1 MRSESGRATL
11 VHLRLISRLRVPD
24 WPRPVRYSLAV
35 GLAVAAIALRGVLTA
50 WWGYDL
56 PFLTFYPAIVLS
68 AWAGGF
74 GPGMLTTALCG
85 LAAQY
90 FWLAPTY
97 SPRVVNLRDAVALLL
112 FVGIGVLISVVTEM
126 MHRGR
131 RRLTRLLESIDEG
144 FAVFDRAGRCLY
156 VNPRAVELLGQ
167 PAPAFIGKTMR
178 EIFPDIVGT
187 PIEARVRAAEATS
200 SAVEFQTVSPASG
213 RWFRHRVFPS
223 LDGFSVFFE
232 DMTDRRN
239 AEEVSLRLAALVQS
253 SDDAIVGKSLRGIIT
268 SWNAG
273 AERLF
278 GYTATEAIGR
288 SVRMII
294 PADRQAEEDEV
305 LAKLQRG
312 ESIDHFETVRVRKDG
327 ILVDISLSVSPV
339 RNAAGQI
346 IGASKI
352 ARDITERKHADA
364 LRAEL
369 LAAEQA
375 ARARAEL
382 AERQASILAEAS
394 SVLASS
400 LDSATTLRTVS
411 RLIVPTLADWCI
423 IDLVTRDHALERVA
437 VAASD
442 PGTQALLSELQQY
455 APSLTSQQPGAQVI
469 RDGRAILFPEVTDET
484 LVSTVRDAAHL
495 ALMRRLRPRSALAV
509 PLVSRSRIVGALT
522 LVRATSGQPYDE
534 TDVKMAEDVARR
546 AAQAVDNAG
555 LYAEAE
561 EARAQAE
568 SANRTKDVFLAVLSH
583 ELRTPMNAV
592 YGWARMLQM
601 GQIDEA
607 ATPRA
612 FEAIVRNSHVQLQ
625 LIDDLLDMSRI
636 MSGKMRL
643 DIRPVDLPRVLEAA
657 LDAVRPAAEA
667 KGLRLQP
674 LIDPNAGPVNGD
686 PDRVQQIVWNLLM
699 NAIKFTPKGGRI
711 QVTLQRVN
719 SHLEIVVSDTGVG
732 INRELLP
739 FIFDRFRQ
747 GDSGSTRTQ
756 GGLGIGLALV
766 RHLTELHG
774 GTVTG
779 ESAGEGQG
787 ATFRVR
793 LPLAAVSAE
802 APGVHPTALATIQP
816 YRGPSLRGVRVL
828 VVDDDPDALDLIATI
843 LRRAEAEAMPCS
855 SPREALALLH
865 SWKPHVLLSDIEMPG
880 EDGYSLIRKVR
891 ALGEPEASRI
901 PAVALTAYGRPE
913 DRVRSLSAGYSM
925 HVPKP
930 VDPVELSVIVANL
943 AGRTPGPR

>member
-1 MRSESGRATL
+1 MRSESRRATP
-11 VHLRLISRLRVPD
+11 VHLTLISRLRVPD

-35 GLAVAAIALRGVLTA
+35 GFAAAAIALRGALTA
-50 WWGYDL
+50 WWGYEL
-56 PFLTFYPAIVLS
+56 PFLTFFPAIVLS

-74 GPGMLTTALCG
+74 WPGMLATGLCG

-90 FWLAPTY
+90 LWLAPPY
-97 SPRVVNLRDAVALLL
+97 RLEVMQLRDGLALVL
-112 FVGIGVLISVVTEM
+112 FLGIGALISVVTEM

-131 RRLTRLLESIDEG
+131 RRLTRLLESIHEG
-144 FAVFDRAGRCLY
+144 FAVFDHTGRCLY
-156 VNPRAVELLGQ
+156 VNPRAVELLAQSARALVGN
-167 PAPAFIGKTMR
+167 TMR
-178 EIFPDIVGT
+178 DIFPDIVGT
-187 PIEARVRAAEATS
+187 PIEARLRAAAATS
-200 SAVEFQTVSPASG
+200 SVVEFETASPASG
-213 RWFRHRVFPS
+213 RWFRYRVFPS
-223 LDGFSVFFE
+223 LDGFSLFFE

-239 AEEVSLRLAALVQS
+239 AEEVSLRLAAIVQS
-253 SDDAIVGKSLRGIIT
+253 SDDAIVGKSLSGIIT

-278 GYTATEAIGR
+278 GYTPAEAIGR
-288 SVRMII
+288 SIRMII

-327 ILVDISLSVSPV
+327 TPVDISLSVSPV

-352 ARDITERKHADA
+352 ARDITERKRADT

-369 LAAEQA
+369 LAAEQT

-382 AERQASILAEAS
+382 AERRATILAEAS
-394 SVLASS
+394 NVLASS

-423 IDLVTRDHALERVA
+423 IDLVTRDHAVERVA

-455 APSLTSQQPGAQVI
+455 APGLQSQQPGAQAI
-469 RDGRAILFPEVTDET
+469 RGGRAILFPEVTDET
-484 LVSTVRDAAHL
+484 LASTVREATHL
-495 ALMRRLRPRSALAV
+495 AIMRRLRPRSALAV
-509 PLVSRSRIVGALT
+509 PLVSRSRVVGALT
-522 LVRATSGQPYDE
+522 LVRTTSGHRYDE
-534 TDVKMAEDVARR
+534 ADVKMAEDVARR

-555 LYAEAE
+555 LYSEAE

-601 GQIDEA
+601 GQIEEA

-674 LIDPNAGPVNGD
+674 LIDPNAGPLNGD

-766 RHLTELHG
+766 RHLAELHG

-779 ESAGEGQG
+779 ESAGTGQG
-787 ATFRVR
+787 ATFRVK
-793 LPLAAVSAE
+793 LPLAAVSVE
-802 APGVHPTALATIQP
+802 PPGVHPTALAPIQP

-843 LRRAEAEAMPCS
+843 LRRAEADAMPCS

-891 ALGEPEASRI
+891 ALGEAEASRI

-943 AGRTPGPR
+943 AGRTLEPK

>member
-1 MRSESGRATL
+1 MRPESRRATPA
-11 VHLRLISRLRVPD
+11 HLRLISLLRVPD
-24 WPRPVRYSLAV
+24 WPRPVRYSVAV
-35 GLAVAAIALRGVLTA
+35 GLAAAAIALRGVLTA

-74 GPGMLTTALCG
+74 GPGLLATRLCG

-90 FWLAPTY
+90 LWLAPTY
-97 SPRVVNLRDAVALLL
+97 SLRVVNLRDAVALLL

-131 RRLTRLLESIDEG
+131 GRLTRLLESIDEG
-144 FAVFDRAGRCLY
+144 FAVFDHAGHCLY

-178 EIFPDIVGT
+178 EIFPAIVGT
-187 PIEARVRAAEATS
+187 PIEARVRAAAATS
-200 SAVEFQTVSPASG
+200 SVVDFETVSPASG
-213 RWFRHRVFPS
+213 RWFRQRIFPS

-232 DMTDRRN
+232 DTTDRRS
-239 AEEVSLRLAALVQS
+239 AEEASLRLAAIVNS
-253 SDDAIVGKSLRGIIT
+253 SDDVIVGKSLGGIIT
-268 SWNAG
+268 AWNAA

-288 SVRMII
+288 SIRMII

-327 ILVDISLSVSPV
+327 TPVDISLSVSPV

-352 ARDITERKHADA
+352 ARDITERKRADA
-364 LRAEL
+364 LSAEL

-382 AERQASILAEAS
+382 AEGRASILAEAS
-394 SVLASS
+394 NVLASS

-411 RLIVPTLADWCI
+411 RLIVRTLADWCI
-423 IDLVTRDHALERVA
+423 IDLVTRDHAVERVA
-437 VAASD
+437 VSASD
-442 PGTQALLSELQQY
+442 QATQALLSELQQY
-455 APSLTSQQPGAQVI
+455 APGLTSQQPGAQAI
-469 RDGRAILFPEVTDET
+469 RGGRAILFPEVTDET
-484 LVSTVRDAAHL
+484 LASTVRDAAHL

-522 LVRATSGQPYDE
+522 LVRTTSGQPYDE

-555 LYAEAE
+555 LYSEAA

-657 LDAVRPAAEA
+657 LDAVRPTAEA

-674 LIDPNAGPVNGD
+674 LIDPNAGPLNGD
-686 PDRVQQIVWNLLM
+686 PDRLQQIVWNLLM

-747 GDSGSTRTQ
+747 GDSSSTRTQ

-779 ESAGEGQG
+779 ESTGEGQG
-787 ATFRVR
+787 ATFRVK
-793 LPLAAVSAE
+793 LPLAAARVE
-802 APGVHPTALATIQP
+802 ASGVHPTALAPIQP

-843 LRRAEAEAMPCS
+843 LRRAEADAMPCS

-891 ALGEPEASRI
+891 ALGEAEASRI

-943 AGRTPGPR
+943 AGRTPEVK

>member
-1 MRSESGRATL
+1 MRPDWRRASL
-11 VHLRLISRLRVPD
+11 VPLRFINRLQVPD
-24 WPRPVRYSLAV
+24 WPWPVRYSLAA
-35 GLAVAAIALRGVLTA
+35 GFAASAIALRAVLTA
-50 WWGYDL
+50 LWGYDL
-56 PFLTFYPAIVLS
+56 PFLTFFPAIVLS
-68 AWAGGF
+68 AWTGGF
-74 GPGMLTTALCG
+74 WPGVLATGLCG

-90 FWLAPTY
+90 FWLAPPE
-97 SPRVVNLRDAVALLL
+97 SFKILHFRDVVALLL
-112 FVGIGVLISVVTEM
+112 FVSIGVLISVVSEM

-131 RRLTRLLESIDEG
+131 RRLVRLLESIHEG
-144 FAVFDRAGRCLY
+144 FAVFDRQGRCLY
-156 VNPRAVELLGQ
+156 VNPRAVELLAQ
-167 PAPAFIGKTMR
+167 SVSAPVGKTMR
-178 EIFPDIVGT
+178 EIFPDIAV
-187 PIEARVRAAEATS
+187 PLIEAALRETEAP
-200 SAVEFQTVSPASG
+200 SAVVESETFWPASG
-213 RWFRHRVFPS
+213 RWFRYRAFPTP
-223 LDGFSVFFE
+223 DGFSLFFE
-232 DMTDRRN
+232 DVTGRKD
-239 AEEVSLRLAALVQS
+239 ADEASVRLAAIVQS
-253 SDDAIVGKSLRGIIT
+253 SDDAIVGKSLSGIIT
-268 SWNAG
+268 SWNAA

-278 GYTATEAIGR
+278 GYTAVEAIGR
-288 SVRMII
+288 SIRMII
-294 PADRQAEEDEV
+294 PADRQTEEDEV
-305 LAKLQRG
+305 LARLQRG

-327 ILVDISLSVSPV
+327 ALVDVSLSVSPI
-339 RNAAGQI
+339 RNAAGQV

-352 ARDITERKHADA
+352 ARDITERKRADA
-364 LRAEL
+364 LHVEL

-382 AERQASILAEAS
+382 AERRATILAEAS
-394 SVLASS
+394 GVLASS
-400 LDSATTLRTVS
+400 LDSATTLGTVS

-423 IDLVTRDHALERVA
+423 IDLVTRDRALERIA
-437 VAASD
+437 VGASE
-442 PGTQALLSELQQY
+442 PGTQALLAELQRY
-455 APSLTSQQPGAQVI
+455 APDWTSQQPGVQAI
-469 RDGRAILFPEVTDET
+469 RSGKAILFPEVTEQT
-484 LVSTVRDAAHL
+484 LTSTARDAAHL
-495 ALMRRLRPRSALAV
+495 ALMRRLRPQSALAV

-522 LVRATSGQPYDE
+522 LVRTAPGRRYDE
-534 TDVKMAEDVARR
+534 ADVAMAEDLARR
-546 AAQAVDNAG
+546 AAQAVDNAN
-555 LYAEAE
+555 LYSEAE

-568 SANRTKDVFLAVLSH
+568 GANRTKDVFLAVLSH

-601 GQIDEA
+601 GQMDEA
-607 ATPRA
+607 TMPRA

-657 LDAVRPAAEA
+657 LDAVRPTAEA
-667 KGLRLQP
+667 KGLRLQS
-674 LIDPNAGPVNGD
+674 LIDPNAGPLNGD
-686 PDRVQQIVWNLLM
+686 PDRLQQVVWNLLM
-699 NAIKFTPKGGRI
+699 NSIKFTPKGGRI

-719 SHLEIVVSDTGVG
+719 SHLEIVISDTGVG

-747 GDSGSTRTQ
+747 GDSSSTRAQ

-774 GTVTG
+774 GTVVG

-793 LPLAAVSAE
+793 LPLAAASVE
-802 APGVHPTALATIQP
+802 ASGVHPTALVPPPP

-828 VVDDDPDALDLIATI
+828 VVDDDPDALELIATI
-843 LRRAEAEAMPCS
+843 LRRAEADAMPCS
-855 SPREALALLH
+855 SPREALALLR

-891 ALGEPEASRI
+891 ALSEAEEAKI

-943 AGRTPGPR
+943 AGRTPGPK

>member
-200 SAVEFQTVSPASG
+200 SAVEFETVSPASG